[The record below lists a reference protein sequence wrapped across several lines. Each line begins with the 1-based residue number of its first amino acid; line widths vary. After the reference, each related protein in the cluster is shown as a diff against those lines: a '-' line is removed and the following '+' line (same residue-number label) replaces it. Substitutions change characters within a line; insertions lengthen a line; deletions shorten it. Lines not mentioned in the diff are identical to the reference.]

1 MLNSK
6 AGFILFIFM
15 LLLFMPFARA
25 QDTLEPLRIDV
36 PLQIDGRLDEPV
48 WQESPYVTGFK
59 TFNPDYGKDMAQK
72 TKVFMAYDREN
83 LYFAFRCFDSEPEKI
98 KASISQR
105 DNIRPDDWVCINLDS
120 FNDHQSLYAF
130 YINPMG
136 IQGDTRF
143 AAGREDASI
152 DLVWFSAGRI
162 DEKGYTIE
170 VKIPLKSIRFANK
183 NPVEMGVIFERRISR
198 TAVQG
203 TYPALNPREA
213 MAFLTQMKPL
223 IYYDLKYHTIFELLP
238 AVTYSHKK
246 ENVEGKLVTDKT
258 SKDFSLTAKYGITSN
273 LIFDGTYN
281 PDFSQVEADA
291 GQVDVN
297 LRYDLFFPEKRPFF
311 HEGSENFRIAAT
323 GASELDPL
331 QSVVHTRTIV
341 DPIVGLKLTGKIGDK
356 NTMASLYAIDQL
368 PGTGPG
374 EEQGNAHF
382 PIFRYKRTLYKDSYI
397 GGIYAGRELKD
408 RFNRVFGFDGQLRLN
423 KSSMLEYHTLLS
435 HTGNDNWLSVEKG
448 HALGLRYSFD
458 TRNVDFGFTLKEI
471 SPDFQVDMGYIT
483 RTGIFGVTG
492 ILRPKFYPKSK
503 FIRRIDVELFSGQ
516 TRDKLSNLWETYNH
530 IDFFHYLGGSMVFA
544 VRYSYST
551 EIFLGQRFKTGGFQV
566 YAGGQVTKQL
576 YFNVLYGNVNA
587 VYYSTDPYQGESN
600 HLSANLVYQPSSKLK
615 SEFSFIYNDFFRT
628 SDSAR
633 VYDYPLGRGKFTYQL
648 NKYLFFRGILEYN
661 DYRKRLLTDFLA
673 SFTYIPGTVIHI
685 GYGSV
690 YDQIRWENG
699 AYIDSSR
706 FLETKRGFFFKA
718 SYLWR
723 W

>member
-1 MLNSK
+1 MPDSK
-6 AGFILFIFM
+6 AGFILSIFM
-15 LLLFMPFARA
+15 LLLFMPFAHA
-25 QDTLEPLRIDV
+25 QDTLKPLRIDI
-36 PLQIDGRLDEPV
+36 PLQIDGKLDEPV
-48 WQESPYVTGFK
+48 WQEAPYVTGFK

-120 FNDHQSLYAF
+120 FNDHQALYAL
-130 YINPMG
+130 YINPLG
-136 IQGDTRF
+136 IQADTRF
-143 AAGREDASI
+143 AAGIEDASI

-198 TAVQG
+198 ISVQG
-203 TYPALNPREA
+203 TYPALNPKEA
-213 MAFLTQMKPL
+213 MAFLTQMKPMVFF
-223 IYYDLKYHTIFELLP
+223 DLKHHTIFELLP

-311 HEGSENFRIAAT
+311 HEGSENFRIAAAA
-323 GASELDPL
+323 ASELDPL

-356 NTMASLYAIDQL
+356 NTVASIYAIDQL

-382 PIFRYKRTLYKDSYI
+382 PIFRYKRSLYKDSYI

-448 HALGLRYSFD
+448 HALGFRYSYD
-458 TRNVDFGFTLKEI
+458 TRNVDYGFTLKEI

-492 ILRPKFYPKSK
+492 IFRPKFYPKSK

-530 IDFFHYLGGSMVFA
+530 IDLFYYLGGSLVFA
-544 VRYSYST
+544 ARYSYST

-566 YAGGQVTKQL
+566 YVGGQVTKQF
-576 YFNVLYGNVNA
+576 YFNVLYANVNA
-587 VYYSTDPYQGESN
+587 VYYSADPYQGRSN
-600 HLSANLVYQPSSKLK
+600 VLSANLVYQPSSKLK
-615 SEFSFIYNDFFRT
+615 SEFNFIYSDFFRT

-633 VYDYPLGRGKFTYQL
+633 IYDYPLGRGKFTYQL

-661 DYRKRLLTDFLA
+661 GYRKRLLTDFLA

-690 YDQIRWENG
+690 YDKIRWENG
-699 AYIDSSR
+699 AYLDSSR

-723 W
+723 L

>member
-1 MLNSK
+1 MLDSK
-6 AGFILFIFM
+6 AGLILFVFM
-15 LLLFMPFARA
+15 LLLLMPAARA
-25 QDTLEPLRIDV
+25 QDTLKPLRIDV

-48 WQESPYVTGFK
+48 WQEAPYVTGFK
-59 TFNPDYGKDMAQK
+59 TFNPDYGKDMAQV

-98 KASISQR
+98 KASVSQR
-105 DNIRPDDWVCINLDS
+105 DNMRPDDWVCINLDS

-130 YINPMG
+130 YINPLG

-143 AAGREDASI
+143 AAGIEDASI

-198 TAVQG
+198 ISVQG
-203 TYPALNPREA
+203 TYTALNPKEA
-213 MAFLTQMKPL
+213 MAFLTQMKPM
-223 IYYDLKYHTIFELLP
+223 IFFDLKRPTIFELLP
-238 AVTYSHKK
+238 AVTYSHKQ

-311 HEGSENFRIAAT
+311 LEGNENFRIAA
-323 GASELDPL
+323 AA
-331 QSVVHTRTIV
+331 SVVHTRTIV
-341 DPIVGLKLTGKIGDK
+341 DPIVGLKLAGKIGNK
-356 NTMASLYAIDQL
+356 NTVASIYAVDQL

-374 EEQGNAHF
+374 DEQGNAHF
-382 PIFRYKRTLYKDSYI
+382 PIFRYKRSLYKDSYI
-397 GGIYAGRELKD
+397 GAIYAGRELKD
-408 RFNRVFGFDGQLRLN
+408 RFNRVFGLDGQLRLN
-423 KSSMLEYHTLLS
+423 KSGMLEYHTLLS

-448 HALGLRYSFD
+448 HSLGLQYTFV
-458 TRNVDFGFTLKEI
+458 TRDVDYGFTLKEI

-483 RTGIFGVTG
+483 RTGIFAVTG
-492 ILRPKFYPKSK
+492 ILRPKFYPKSN
-503 FIRRIDVELFSGQ
+503 FIRRIDAELYSAR
-516 TRDKLSNLWETYNH
+516 TRDKLSNLWETFNH
-530 IDFFHYLGGSMVFA
+530 IDIYHYLGGSMFFV

-551 EIFLGQRFKTGGFQV
+551 EIFLGQRFKTGGFHV
-566 YAGGQVTKQL
+566 SGGGQVTKQF
-576 YFNVLYGNVNA
+576 YFNVLYRNIDA
-587 VYYSTDPYQGESN
+587 IYYSTDPYQGRSN
-600 HLSANLVYQPSSKLK
+600 HLSAYLVYQPSSKLK

-628 SDSAR
+628 ADSAR
-633 VYDYPLGRGKFTYQL
+633 IYDYPLGRGKLIYQL

-661 DYRKRLLTDFLA
+661 GYRKRLLTDFLA
-673 SFTYIPGTVIHI
+673 SFTYIPGTVIHF

-690 YDQIRWENG
+690 YDKVRWENG
-699 AYIDSSR
+699 AYLDSRR

-723 W
+723 L

>member
-6 AGFILFIFM
+6 AGFILSIFM
-15 LLLFMPFARA
+15 LLLFIPFARA
-25 QDTLEPLRIDV
+25 QETLKPLRIDV

-48 WQESPYVTGFK
+48 WQEAPYVTGFK

-83 LYFAFRCFDSEPEKI
+83 LYFAFRCFDSEPKKI
-98 KASISQR
+98 KASISNR

-120 FNDHQSLYAF
+120 FNDHQALYAL
-130 YINPMG
+130 YINPLG

-143 AAGREDASI
+143 AAGREDPSI

-162 DEKGYTIE
+162 DEKGYSIE
-170 VKIPLKSIRFANK
+170 VKIPLKSIRFTNK

-198 TAVQG
+198 LSVQG
-203 TYPALNPREA
+203 TYPALNPKEA
-213 MAFLTQMKPL
+213 MAFLTQMKPM
-223 IYYDLKYHTIFELLP
+223 IFFDLKHHTIFELLP
-238 AVTYSHKK
+238 AVTYSHKQ

-311 HEGSENFRIAAT
+311 LEGNENFRIAA
-323 GASELDPL
+323 AAA
-331 QSVVHTRTIV
+331 SVVHTRTIV

-356 NTMASLYAIDQL
+356 NTVASIYAIDQL

-374 EEQGNAHF
+374 EEEGNAHF
-382 PIFRYKRTLYKDSYI
+382 SIFRYKRSLYKDSYI
-397 GGIYAGRELKD
+397 GGIYAGRELID

-448 HALGLRYSFD
+448 HTLGLRYSFE
-458 TRNVDFGFTLKEI
+458 TRNVDYGFTLKEI
-471 SPDFQVDMGYIT
+471 SPDFQVDMGYLT

-492 ILRPKFYPKSK
+492 IFRPKFYPKSN
-503 FIRRIDVELFSGQ
+503 FIRRIDAELFSGQ

-530 IDFFHYLGGSMVFA
+530 IDFFHYLGGSMFFA

-551 EIFLGQRFKTGGFQV
+551 EIFQGQRFKTGGFYV
-566 YAGGQVTKQL
+566 SGGGQVTKQF
-576 YFNVLYGNVNA
+576 YFNVLYRNINA
-587 VYYSTDPYQGESN
+587 IYYSTDPYQGRSN
-600 HLSANLVYQPSSKLK
+600 RLSANLVYQPSSKLK
-615 SEFSFIYNDFFRT
+615 SEFSFIYSDFFRT

-633 VYDYPLGRGKFTYQL
+633 VYDCPLGRCKLTYQL

-661 DYRKRLLTDFLA
+661 GYKKRLLTDFLA

-690 YDQIRWENG
+690 YDKVRWENG
-699 AYIDSSR
+699 AYMDSSR